1 MKTRINIISSLLLLL
16 LCISMLSACQGENTT
31 GDLNNTETR
40 EQTNSDNQND
50 LDETAAVQKTYSD
63 PQDITTMLQELERI
77 RTEQWLAQPGWWHAQ
92 KVFKDQSGNLHGTG
106 GEEWWFQ
113 FSDAQTCPQ
122 ILQTIF
128 QEDGQV
134 LETNLLISESNL
146 PTEAQ
151 NAEPAAEEQAVKL
164 VIVPDQSCPPI
175 LDLTLEHAAQLLND
189 PGLQSAQAVIQDG
202 YLTITLDQKDDV
214 YGQVLTVTIDLITGF
229 LTDEKYQMY
238 VADNQKP
245 ESEIEYGY
253 SYQYYEQL
261 PPEIQSQFDQV
272 LSNLE

>member
-1 MKTRINIISSLLLLL
+1 
-16 LCISMLSACQGENTT
+16 MLSACQGKNTT
-31 GDLNNTETR
+31 GDLNNTETS
-40 EQTNSDNQND
+40 EQTDSDNQND

-63 PQDITTMLQELERI
+63 PQDINTMLQELERI

-92 KVFKDQSGNLHGTG
+92 KVLKDQSGNLHGVG
-106 GEEWWFQ
+106 GEWWFQ

-134 LETNLLISESNL
+134 LENNLLISESDL
-146 PTEAQ
+146 PAEAL
-151 NAEPAAEEQAVKL
+151 NVESASGEKAIKL

-189 PGLQSAQAVIQDG
+189 SRLQSAQAVIQDG
-202 YLTITLDQKDDV
+202 YLTITLDQKEDV
-214 YGQVLTVTIDLITGF
+214 YRQVLTVTIDLITGF
-229 LTDEKYQMY
+229 LTNEKYQLY

-245 ESEIEYGY
+245 EGETEYSY

-261 PPEIQSQFDQV
+261 PPEVQSQFDQV
-272 LSNLE
+272 LSGLE

>member
-1 MKTRINIISSLLLLL
+1 MKTRTNIISSLLLLL
-16 LCISMLSACQGENTT
+16 LCISMFSACQGENTT

-40 EQTNSDNQND
+40 EQTGSDNQID
-50 LDETAAVQKTYSD
+50 PGETAAEQKTYSD

-77 RTEQWLAQPGWWHAQ
+77 RMEQWLAQPGWWHAQ

-122 ILQTIF
+122 TLQTIF

-134 LETNLLISESNL
+134 SETSLLISESDL
-146 PTEAQ
+146 PEEAQ
-151 NAEPAAEEQAVKL
+151 NAESAAEEPAVQL
-164 VIVPDQSCPPI
+164 VIVPDQSCPPL

-202 YLTITLDQKDDV
+202 YLTITVDQKSDI
-214 YGQVLTVTIDLITGF
+214 YRQVLTVTIDLITGF
-229 LTDEKYQMY
+229 LTNEKTQLY
-238 VADNQKP
+238 VADNQMP
-245 ESEIEYGY
+245 EGEIEFSY

-261 PPEIQSQFDQV
+261 PPEIQSQFDQA
-272 LSNLE
+272 LGGLE